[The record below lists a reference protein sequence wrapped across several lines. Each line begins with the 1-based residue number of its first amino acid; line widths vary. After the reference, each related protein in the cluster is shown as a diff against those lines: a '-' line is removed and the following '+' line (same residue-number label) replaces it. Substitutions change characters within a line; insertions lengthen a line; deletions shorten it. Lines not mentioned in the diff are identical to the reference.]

1 MGYVSFIFF
10 FHIGLIDFKR
20 CMLVNFFPS
29 FWQELK
35 GTAYKPGFHE
45 INVRN
50 NGSQVCRKLCFF
62 QLRIGT
68 QIQKLVEKAKIKK
81 LKKPKQNKIKA
92 AS

>member
-29 FWQELK
+29 FWRELK
-35 GTAYKPGFHE
+35 DTPYKPGFHE

-50 NGSQVCRKLCFF
+50 NGSQVCCTLCFPVVNRNTDSKIV
-62 QLRIGT
+62 Q
-68 QIQKLVEKAKIKK
+68 KAKIKK